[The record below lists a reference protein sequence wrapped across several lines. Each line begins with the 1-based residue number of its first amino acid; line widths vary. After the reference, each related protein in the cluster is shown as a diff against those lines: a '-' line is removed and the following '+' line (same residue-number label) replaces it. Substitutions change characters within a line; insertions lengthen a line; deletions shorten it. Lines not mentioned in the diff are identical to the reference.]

1 MTDRDFQAPGQVSS
15 RESLGHGIPPEPP
28 QGPQGQHDIVV
39 GTWFSAPRLDS
50 SPRSCVS
57 PETGDFA
64 SLCLFLLLQN
74 EENLSPPSQAVG
86 GAGREMWQMLALG
99 IDVLNG

>member
-1 MTDRDFQAPGQVSS
+1 MTDGDFQAPGQVSS
-15 RESLGHGIPPEPP
+15 RESLGHGILPEPP

-39 GTWFSAPRLDS
+39 ATWFSAPRQDS

-57 PETGDFA
+57 PKTGDFA
-64 SLCLFLLLQN
+64 SLCLFLLQN

-86 GAGREMWQMLALG
+86 GAGREMLQMLALG